1 MGPLPPRRGG
11 GACPSAG
18 RSTGSPL
25 TSPRRGAPSDQL
37 LFQTPEP
44 PDELESISG
53 RSFVKAL
60 RAITRSQP
68 DSRAATARSFWT
80 WERKPM
86 TGTALRVSSD
96 LSCFSSVKGSKRAE
110 LRSRTRR
117 SGGVAWASSKS
128 FFGLRGKRASTPSWV
143 AVSEI
148 LLRNI
153 RSSTAAT
160 TLCATLGTPP
170 VLVGV
175 SDTFYSL
182 TVGYPNSMFEAR
194 FKRVF
199 EMGKG
204 LRRTKTALSHFAPFL
219 RPRKR
224 GLFLGLVLLL
234 LETGTSLAQPWPL
247 ALILDYVIGAEPGTS
262 TLPVSV
268 SGQVLLIGIVV
279 LLVVISTASRAV
291 TAFRRYLL
299 SKLGQETVFDMR
311 DALYRKVHDLGLD
324 YHGARRTGD
333 TITRVTSDVKEVRSL
348 LVDSVV
354 EVGSSFLILIGM
366 LAVMLWMSPSLTA
379 LALVTVPFL
388 FLAVRRYRQAL
399 IERMRVVRAK
409 EGAIAS
415 VIQEAVTGIRAVKI
429 FARER
434 DEVDRFRKESRDS
447 LSASVDSSL
456 IEAKFSILLGLVG
469 GVGTALVVYFGTR
482 QVLAGTL
489 SIGGLT
495 VFVSYLGLFLSPLW
509 ALSRQVNQI
518 GKSLVSGERIIE
530 LLTAEPAV
538 KDFPDARPA
547 PPFVGRV
554 TFENVHFAYGEEAG
568 EVLCGVSFAVGR
580 GGQVAPVGVRGAGK
594 TTVTILLARL
604 YDPQEGRVLVDWED
618 VKGYTLKSL
627 RDAITF
633 VPQEPMLFRASVAEN
648 IAYGKPGASI
658 EEIEEAA
665 RLA

>member
-1 MGPLPPRRGG
+1 
-11 GACPSAG
+11 
-18 RSTGSPL
+18 
-25 TSPRRGAPSDQL
+25 
-37 LFQTPEP
+37 
-44 PDELESISG
+44 
-53 RSFVKAL
+53 
-60 RAITRSQP
+60 
-68 DSRAATARSFWT
+68 
-80 WERKPM
+80 
-86 TGTALRVSSD
+86 
-96 LSCFSSVKGSKRAE
+96 
-110 LRSRTRR
+110 
-117 SGGVAWASSKS
+117 
-128 FFGLRGKRASTPSWV
+128 
-143 AVSEI
+143 
-148 LLRNI
+148 
-153 RSSTAAT
+153 
-160 TLCATLGTPP
+160 
-170 VLVGV
+170 LVFPA
-175 SDTFYSL
+175 TFYSFA
-182 TVGYPNSMFEAR
+182 VRYPNFVLRKLLFGKR
-194 FKRVF
+194 FS
-199 EMGKG
+199 EMGEG

-224 GLFLGLVLLL
+224 GLFLALVLLL

-429 FARER
+429 FAREN
-434 DEVDRFRKESRDS
+434 DEIDRFRKESRDS

-456 IEAKFSILLGLVG
+456 IEAKFSVLLGIVG

-489 SIGGLT
+489 SVGGLT

-518 GKSLVSGERIIE
+518 GKSLVSGERIID
-530 LLTAEPAV
+530 LLTAEPTV
-538 KDFPDARPA
+538 KDSPDAGPA
-547 PPFVGRV
+547 PVLEGRV
-554 TFENVHFAYGEEAG
+554 AFEDVHFSYDDEAG
-568 EVLCGVSFAVGR
+568 EVLRGMDFEAEAGSRVALVGVS
-580 GGQVAPVGVRGAGK
+580 GAGK
-594 TTVTILLARL
+594 TTVTSLLARL
-604 YDPQEGRVLVDWED
+604 YDPQDGRVLVDGEE
-618 VKGYTLKSL
+618 VTRYTVKSL
-627 RDAITF
+627 RDSITF
-633 VPQEPMLFRASVAEN
+633 VPQEPMLFRATVAEN
-648 IAYGKPGASI
+648 IAYGKPGASM
-658 EEIEEAA
+658 EEIEDAA
-665 RLA
+665 RLAGADDFIREMPDGYETLLSERGESLSGGQRQRVSIARAMLRNTPILILDEPQAGLDAEAAEAVEENWRMLTAGRTTFVIAHELRLVKDVDKILVLEEGRVAEEGTHDELVSSSGLYARLYALQEGGRDPVL

>member
-1 MGPLPPRRGG
+1 MFKK
-11 GACPSAG
+11 
-18 RSTGSPL
+18 
-25 TSPRRGAPSDQL
+25 L
-37 LFQTPEP
+37 LFKKK
-44 PDELESISG
+44 
-53 RSFVKAL
+53 F
-60 RAITRSQP
+60 
-68 DSRAATARSFWT
+68 
-80 WERKPM
+80 
-86 TGTALRVSSD
+86 SD
-96 LSCFSSVKGSKRAE
+96 
-110 LRSRTRR
+110 
-117 SGGVAWASSKS
+117 
-128 FFGLRGKRASTPSWV
+128 
-143 AVSEI
+143 
-148 LLRNI
+148 
-153 RSSTAAT
+153 
-160 TLCATLGTPP
+160 
-170 VLVGV
+170 
-175 SDTFYSL
+175 
-182 TVGYPNSMFEAR
+182 
-194 FKRVF
+194 
-199 EMGKG
+199 MGEG

-219 RPRKR
+219 RPRKK
-224 GLFLGLVLLL
+224 GLFLALVLLL

-268 SGQVLLIGIVV
+268 SGQVLLVGIVV
-279 LLVVISTASRAV
+279 LLVVISIVSRAV

-399 IERMRVVRAK
+399 IERMRIVRAK

-429 FARER
+429 FAREN
-434 DEVDRFRKESRDS
+434 DEIDRFRKESRDS

-456 IEAKFSILLGLVG
+456 IEAKFSVLLGIVG

-489 SIGGLT
+489 SVGGLT

-518 GKSLVSGERIIE
+518 GKSLVSGERIID
-530 LLTAEPAV
+530 LLTAEPTV
-538 KDFPDARPA
+538 KDSPDARPTPA
-547 PPFVGRV
+547 
-554 TFENVHFAYGEEAG
+554 
-568 EVLCGVSFAVGR
+568 L
-580 GGQVAPVGVRGAGK
+580 
-594 TTVTILLARL
+594 
-604 YDPQEGRVLVDWED
+604 EGRIDTRAAQEVWESA
-618 VKGYTLKSL
+618 KFCAG
-627 RDAITF
+627 
-633 VPQEPMLFRASVAEN
+633 
-648 IAYGKPGASI
+648 
-658 EEIEEAA
+658 
-665 RLA
+665 

>member
-1 MGPLPPRRGG
+1 VFKK
-11 GACPSAG
+11 
-18 RSTGSPL
+18 
-25 TSPRRGAPSDQL
+25 L
-37 LFQTPEP
+37 LF
-44 PDELESISG
+44 DKK
-53 RSFVKAL
+53 F
-60 RAITRSQP
+60 
-68 DSRAATARSFWT
+68 
-80 WERKPM
+80 
-86 TGTALRVSSD
+86 SD
-96 LSCFSSVKGSKRAE
+96 
-110 LRSRTRR
+110 
-117 SGGVAWASSKS
+117 
-128 FFGLRGKRASTPSWV
+128 
-143 AVSEI
+143 
-148 LLRNI
+148 
-153 RSSTAAT
+153 
-160 TLCATLGTPP
+160 
-170 VLVGV
+170 
-175 SDTFYSL
+175 
-182 TVGYPNSMFEAR
+182 
-194 FKRVF
+194 
-199 EMGKG
+199 MGEG

-219 RPRKR
+219 RPRKK
-224 GLFLGLVLLL
+224 GLFLALVLLL

-247 ALILDYVIGAEPGTS
+247 ALILDYVIGAEPGIS

-268 SGQVLLIGIVV
+268 GGQTLLIGIVV

-354 EVGSSFLILIGM
+354 EVASSFLILIGM

-399 IERMRVVRAK
+399 IERMRIVRAK

-429 FARER
+429 FAREN
-434 DEVDRFRKESRDS
+434 DEIDRFRKESRDS

-456 IEAKFSILLGLVG
+456 IEAKFSVLLGIVG

-489 SIGGLT
+489 SVGGLT

-518 GKSLVSGERIIE
+518 GKSLVSGERIID
-530 LLTAEPAV
+530 LLTAEPTV
-538 KDFPDARPA
+538 KDSPDARPTPA
-547 PPFVGRV
+547 LEGRIA
-554 TFENVHFAYGEEAG
+554 FEDVRFSYDGEAG
-568 EVLCGVSFAVGR
+568 EVLCGMDFEVEAGSR
-580 GGQVAPVGVRGAGK
+580 VALVGVSGAGK
-594 TTVTILLARL
+594 TTVTSLLARL
-604 YDPQEGRVLVDWED
+604 YDPQDGRVLVDGED
-618 VKGYTLKSL
+618 VKSYTVKSL
-627 RDAITF
+627 RDEITF
-633 VPQEPMLFRASVAEN
+633 VPQEPMLFRATVAEN
-648 IAYGKPGASI
+648 IAYGKPGASM

-665 RLA
+665 RLAGADAFIREMPEGYETLLSERGESLSGGQRQRVSIARAMLRDTPILILDEPQAGLDAEAADAVEENWRTLTAGRTTFVIAHELRLVKDVDKILVLEDGRVVEEGTHDELVSSGGLYARLSALQEGGRDPVL